1 MTEPNSLKIRN
12 TFIKETG
19 IDTLTISTDLFL
31 VRYIQWLEEKYIAH
45 TFWLDVHLGKL
56 TKDEV

>member
-31 VRYIQWLEEKYIAH
+31 VRYIQWLEEKYENMSEAKI
-45 TFWLDVHLGKL
+45 
-56 TKDEV
+56 